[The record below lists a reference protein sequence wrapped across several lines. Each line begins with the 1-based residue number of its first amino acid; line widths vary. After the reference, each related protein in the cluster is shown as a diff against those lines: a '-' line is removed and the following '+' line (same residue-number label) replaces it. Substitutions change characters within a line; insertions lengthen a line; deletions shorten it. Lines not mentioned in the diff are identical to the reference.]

1 MIWCKRLNKTEEHNV
16 SKKRYKV
23 IACEILYRETCL
35 CAALSRNII
44 DLQFMP
50 KGLHDIG
57 EQKMVSKLQS
67 EIDRTAQEKYD
78 AILLVYGLC
87 NNGIRGLR
95 ASIPLVIPRAH
106 DCITLLMGSREKYQ
120 EYFDTKP
127 GTYFKSTGWIERD
140 VKGDGEDKSIAT
152 QLGIDRTYA
161 EYVAQYGEENAAYL
175 MEQLGD
181 WLHNYQRLTYI
192 DTGTGNPEYDKKLTA
207 EQARERNWDYEEIK
221 GDLALISRLFS
232 GDWNEQDFL
241 FVKPDRQVVPSYDE
255 TVITCA
261 D

>member
-1 MIWCKRLNKTEEHNV
+1 M

-23 IACEILYRETCL
+23 IACEILFRETCF
-35 CAALSRNII
+35 CAALSRSII

-57 EQKMVSKLQS
+57 EQKMVGKLQN
-67 EIDRTAQEKYD
+67 EIDRTDADKYD

-106 DCITLLMGSREKYQ
+106 DCITLLMGSWKQYQ
-120 EYFDTKP
+120 EYFDTQP
-127 GTYFKSTGWIERD
+127 GIYFTPPRRIQRTANRC
-140 VKGDGEDKSIAT
+140 GENPSIAT

-161 EYVAQYGEENAAYL
+161 DYVAQYGEENAAYL

-181 WLHNYQRLTYI
+181 WLHNYQRLAYI
-192 DTGTGNPEYDKKLTA
+192 DTGTGNPEYDKKITA
-207 EQARERNWDYEEIK
+207 EQARERKWEYEELK
-221 GDLALISRLFS
+221 GDLALISRLFN
-232 GDWNEQDFL
+232 GDWNDQDFL
-241 FVKPDRQVVPSYDE
+241 VVEPNRQVVPSYDE
-255 TVITCA
+255 TVITSS
-261 D
+261 DKES